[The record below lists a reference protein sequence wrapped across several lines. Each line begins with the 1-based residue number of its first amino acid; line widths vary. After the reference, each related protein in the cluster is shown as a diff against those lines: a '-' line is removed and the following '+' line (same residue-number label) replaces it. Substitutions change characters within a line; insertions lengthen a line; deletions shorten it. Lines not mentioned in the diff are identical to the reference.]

1 MSLGD
6 IAFPYRANRGFG
18 AASFALLFVALLLEI
33 ELIVFVALAVAGR
46 ADRFLD
52 LQTMVIPAAVL
63 VSLTAALVF
72 SWRARAWTR
81 NRMASTKQY
90 GAGSSGYAE
99 RLAKQHHRT
108 QG

>member
-1 MSLGD
+1 MSIGD

-18 AASFALLFVALLLEI
+18 ATSFALLFVALLLEI

-72 SWRARAWTR
+72 SWRARSWTR
-81 NRMASTKQY
+81 ARMARVTRHS
-90 GAGSSGYAE
+90 AEASGYAE
-99 RLAKQHHRT
+99 RLTQRHRS